1 VIAGSVNRDGVAVLA
16 LAVAGQSWPAIIDTG
31 FNGDLE
37 LPQSLRPHLSARFK
51 GRYRS
56 LLAGGQ
62 SIVEDTYRVAIPFD
76 GQTVVAEA
84 TFVAGGEI
92 LIGTHLLR
100 RYRLEINFPAQ
111 TVLVERVP

>member
-1 VIAGSVNRDGVAVLA
+1 MAVLA

-37 LPQSLRPHLSARFK
+37 LPQSLRAHVNARVK

-62 SIVEDTYRVAIPFD
+62 SMVEDTYRVDFPFD
-76 GQTVVAEA
+76 GQTLVAEA

-100 RYRLEINFPAQ
+100 KYRLEINFP
-111 TVLVERVP
+111 